1 MQDSSQTPCSAV
13 REHGPGTGT
22 NATGGSRFLQ
32 AVGLVT
38 LACFVL
44 AGMDAL
50 GKHLMQHLPAP
61 QVVWARYTF
70 HTLLVGLVFGLQQ
83 RQHFLRPRR
92 PWLQLLRGLCLL
104 GVTLGMYF
112 AIRHV
117 PLGEAT
123 AIMFLAPILVT
134 LLAGWLLSEQ
144 LRPTHLF
151 ALAIGF
157 AGVLLILRP
166 GTGTFQPA
174 LLLPLGSALLLAFY
188 FILTRKL
195 RDHDNEI
202 TTLFH
207 TTIAGSV
214 FLSLLMPWVWVT
226 PTPGEWPA
234 LVLMGILG
242 AAGHLML
249 IRAFHLAT
257 ASSLSPWLNMQI
269 MAAALYGVLLFDDE
283 LSLGFIT
290 GAGLI
295 AVGGI
300 LVWRIQKRG

>member
-1 MQDSSQTPCSAV
+1 MRAI
-13 REHGPGTGT
+13 
-22 NATGGSRFLQ
+22 A
-32 AVGLVT
+32 LVT

-50 GKHLMQHLPAP
+50 GKNLMQHLPAA

-70 HTLLVGLVFGLQQ
+70 HTLLVGLVFGLQHRQ
-83 RQHFLRPRR
+83 RFLRPHR
-92 PWLQLLRGLCLL
+92 PGLQLLRGLCLL

-134 LLAGWLLSEQ
+134 LLAGWLLGEH
-144 LRPTHLF
+144 LRATHLS
-151 ALAIGF
+151 ALTIGF

-166 GTGTFQPA
+166 GTGAFQPA
-174 LLLPLGSALLLAFY
+174 LLLPLGSAFLLAFY

-195 RDHDNEI
+195 REHDSEI

-207 TTIAGSV
+207 TTVAGTV
-214 FLSLLMPWVWVT
+214 VLSLLMPWLWVS
-226 PTPGEWPA
+226 PTAGEWPA

-269 MAAALYGVLLFDDE
+269 LAAALFGALLFGD
-283 LSLGFIT
+283 SFSFGFIL

-295 AVGGI
+295 VIGGI
-300 LVWRIQKRG
+300 LVWRVQKQG

>member
-1 MQDSSQTPCSAV
+1 MNSS
-13 REHGPGTGT
+13 RDL
-22 NATGGSRFLQ
+22 RFAQ
-32 AVGLVT
+32 AVTLVT

-61 QVVWARYTF
+61 QVVWARYVF
-70 HTLLVGLVFGLQQ
+70 HTLLVGAIFGL
-83 RQHFLRPRR
+83 RDGRRLLRPKR
-92 PWLQLLRGLCLL
+92 PGLQLLRGLCLL

-112 AIRHV
+112 AIRQV

-134 LLAGWLLSEQ
+134 LLAGWLLSEP
-144 LRPTHLF
+144 LRPVHLA

-157 AGVLLILRP
+157 LGVVLIVRP
-166 GTGTFQPA
+166 ASGSFQPA
-174 LLLPLGSALLLAFY
+174 LLLPLGSAFLLAFY

-195 RDHDNEI
+195 REHDDEI

-207 TTIAGSV
+207 TTVAGSLG
-214 FLSLLMPWVWVT
+214 LSLLVPWLWIA
-226 PTPGEWPA
+226 PTAWEWPA
-234 LVLMGILG
+234 LVLMGVLG
-242 AAGHLML
+242 AGGHLML

-269 MAAALYGVLLFDDE
+269 LAAAIYGLWIFDDP
-283 LSLGFIT
+283 LTLPFALGAI
-290 GAGLI
+290 LI
-295 AVGGI
+295 VSGGI
-300 LVWRIQKRG
+300 LVWHTRTRAG